1 MNWRC
6 WTAAI
11 LTVLAVAAGSEVFAT
26 TQASPARA
34 DVCAS
39 VGRRVSVGGCTH
51 LADTISGFVPPP
63 AYYAPLPE
71 DYPPPPP
78 PPAP

>member
-1 MNWRC
+1 MNLRS

-11 LTVLAVAAGSEVFAT
+11 LTVLAVATGVEVLAM
-26 TQASPARA
+26 TQSSGVARA

-39 VGRRVSVGGCTH
+39 VGRRVRVGGCANI
-51 LADTISGFVPPP
+51 ADTVANYAPPP

-78 PPAP
+78 PP

>member
-1 MNWRC
+1 MNWRS
-6 WTAAI
+6 WAAAI
-11 LTVLAVAAGSEVFAT
+11 LAVLAVATISEVIA
-26 TQASPARA
+26 AMEPAGAARA

-39 VGRRVSVGGCTH
+39 VGRRVRVGGCANI
-51 LADTISGFVPPP
+51 ADAVAPYVPPP

-78 PPAP
+78 PP